1 MANRFA
7 LRIADFLCRNNTI
20 QHEDKEIYVYGFE
33 ILFSNIVNFI
43 LIMVMGLLLKQFHHA
58 LLFYIVFVVTRSYC
72 GGYHASTYMKCN
84 ITFVGTFIVTVIA
97 SNMIYP
103 TISFV
108 YLIVFLAIYVGC
120 VLEYA
125 PIDNVHKRLTEEEKG
140 RYRKIS
146 ILISVFWTV
155 TVFVLYFLSKHYA
168 TTLTLTLVMIAMLML
183 IEVNKKKESY

>member
-7 LRIADFLCRNNTI
+7 LKIADFLCRSNTI
-20 QHEDKEIYVYGFE
+20 HHEEKEIYVYGFE
-33 ILFSNIVNFI
+33 ILFSNIVNFV
-43 LIMVMGLLLKQFHHA
+43 LIMVMGLLFKQFYHA
-58 LLFYIVFVVTRSYC
+58 LLFYTVFVVTRSYC

-108 YLIVFLAIYVGC
+108 YLIVFLAIYIGC
-120 VLEYA
+120 ILEYA
-125 PIDNVHKRLTEEEKG
+125 PIDNVHKRLTEEDKS
-140 RYRKIS
+140 RYRNIS
-146 ILISVFWTV
+146 IIISVFWTV
-155 TVFVLYFLSKHYA
+155 ITIALYFLAKHYA

-183 IEVNKKKESY
+183 IEVNKKKEFY